1 MMYKIQHLRFG
12 LAAAALLLIP
22 GCSPLSAINALV
34 PEDDHQRVLDIA
46 YGPETRQRL
55 DVYKPDSAGAD
66 KPVVVFLYGGSW
78 KNGKRENYR
87 FAGQAFASRGYVTVI
102 PDYRTYPEVRF
113 PAFVEDAA
121 AAVAWVRENISR
133 FGGDPSRIVLAGHS
147 AGAHIAALL
156 AYDDRYLNASGVP
169 MASIAGLVGLA
180 GPYHFDP
187 QKYRSLRPIFET
199 AKRPDEARPI
209 TFVMPGQPPS
219 LLLHGKDDTTVWP
232 ENSRELTAKLEAA
245 RVPVRYVE
253 LEDVGHIGIL
263 LALAEPFQETGGIVD
278 QIVDFL
284 DRLPARATAGLPS
297 QRRLVESGS

>member
-1 MMYKIQHLRFG
+1 MIQNLRYLRAG
-12 LAAAALLLIP
+12 LAAAALFLIP

-34 PEDDHQRVLDIA
+34 PEDDHERATGIA
-46 YGPETRQRL
+46 YGPEARQKL
-55 DVYKPDSAGAD
+55 DVYKPQKAGGD

-78 KNGKRENYR
+78 KNGDRESYR

-121 AAVAWVRENISR
+121 EAVAWVRKNISR

-156 AYDDRYLNASGVP
+156 AYDDHYLKAAGVP
-169 MASIAGLVGLA
+169 MTSIAALVGLA
-180 GPYHFDP
+180 GPYYFDP
-187 QKYRSLRPIFET
+187 QKYDSLRAIFET

-219 LLLHGKDDTTVWP
+219 LLIHGTADTTVWP
-232 ENSRELTAKLEAA
+232 KNSRELSAKLKAA
-245 RVPVRYVE
+245 QVPVHLVE
-253 LEDVGHIGIL
+253 LEDVGHIGVL
-263 LALAEPFQETGGIVD
+263 LALAKPFQEDDGVVD
-278 QIVDFL
+278 QIIGFL
-284 DRLPARATAGLPS
+284 ESLPLRDTAGLP
-297 QRRLVESGS
+297 G

>member
-1 MMYKIQHLRFG
+1 MTQQLRYLRAG
-12 LAAAALLLIP
+12 LAAAALFLIP

-34 PEDDHQRVLDIA
+34 PEDDHERTVGIA
-46 YGPETRQRL
+46 YGRQDRQRL
-55 DVYKPDSAGAD
+55 DVYRPVNAGGD

-78 KNGKRENYR
+78 KNGNREDYR

-113 PAFVEDAA
+113 PAFVKDTAA
-121 AAVAWVRENISR
+121 AIAWVRKNISR

-156 AYDDRYLNASGVP
+156 AYDDQYLRASGVP

-180 GPYHFDP
+180 GPYYFDP
-187 QKYRSLRPIFET
+187 QKYDSLRAIFET

-219 LLLHGKDDTTVWP
+219 LLLHGTDDTTVWP
-232 ENSRELTAKLEAA
+232 KNSRELTAKLEAA
-245 RVPVRYVE
+245 RVPVRLVE
-253 LEDVGHIGIL
+253 LEDMGHIGIL
-263 LALAEPFQETGGIVD
+263 LALAKPFQEKNGVVD
-278 QIVDFL
+278 QIIDFL
-284 DRLPARATAGLPS
+284 EQLPMRETAGLP
-297 QRRLVESGS
+297 R